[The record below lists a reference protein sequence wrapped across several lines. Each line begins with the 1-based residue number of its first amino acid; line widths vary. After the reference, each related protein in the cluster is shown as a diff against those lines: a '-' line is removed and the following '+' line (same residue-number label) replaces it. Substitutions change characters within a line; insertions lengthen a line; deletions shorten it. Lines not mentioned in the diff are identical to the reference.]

1 MTNLELM
8 RKRLEWQGGVRQE
21 DRMIKD
27 KWRTLQ
33 KALQYSYQSCS
44 VQMVQKSSQVLDAS
58 LDAIDN
64 EMGIYPIYR
73 ALINP
78 DKVKQDYDDKII
90 SIDHMA
96 KYEPGDV
103 FEWKRTGTYWII
115 YLEEITED
123 AYFRGEIR
131 RCRYKIKFKDQDGKW
146 CETWAAIRG
155 PVETQIESIQKNQ
168 ERLDKPNLSL
178 NILMPRNEKT
188 IHAFDRYKEFLFAG
202 RCWKVQAPDDISMRN
217 VIEVNAEEDYIN
229 RDTDDIENSM
239 KDGLVFEP
247 VDPTPESGILGE
259 TFIKPL
265 IKETYFV
272 EEPNGTWS
280 ILEKDFPVTLCPN
293 GNKAVNLVWNKS
305 THGQFTLIWEKENIT
320 LEKVIVVESLF

>member
-8 RKRLEWQGGVRQE
+8 RKRLEWQGGIRQE

-44 VQMVQKSSQVLDAS
+44 VQMVQKSFQVLDAS

-265 IKETYFV
+265 IKETYSV

-293 GNKAVNLVWNKS
+293 ENKAVDLVWNKS